1 MSHPTPER
9 LVTFLRELPMRD
21 AALVGHLLRCPRCG
35 MKAALEIAIAPVATT
50 EVQAPNPTSEAHE
63 RYAKLFTRLV
73 RNAEKERESFARA
86 RTAAEGLLRDLLRP
100 PSNQARLAQVRA
112 KRRFH
117 QPALAALLLTMMPE
131 SPEERRDH
139 AQLALAILDEASE
152 SRKGAAYR
160 ASLRAGAYIALGDA
174 LRELGD
180 LAGADAALFFVPEFV
195 EQTGDVLDAAD
206 FCRALGEVRRDQ
218 ERRDEAIALLA
229 RASDLYEDICQSA
242 GEVRTRVGLGELCLE
257 AGEPSRALEAF
268 LSALRFGPEILPL
281 DLAEE
286 ALERGAE
293 CWLLLEGPEAAQGW
307 LAGMREI
314 FREAPEAGSSLD
326 LGTPAAAPVHEEAP

>member
-9 LVTFLRELPMRD
+9 LVTFLRELPVRD

-35 MKAALEIAIAPVATT
+35 MKAALEIAIAPMAAT
-50 EVQAPNPTSEAHE
+50 EVQAPNPTSEGNE
-63 RYAKLFTRLV
+63 GYAGLFSRLA
-73 RNAEKERESFARA
+73 RNAERERESFARD
-86 RTAAEGLLRDLLRP
+86 RTATEALLRDLLRP

-117 QPALAALLLTMMPE
+117 RPALAALLLTKTPE
-131 SPEERRDH
+131 SPDERRDH
-139 AQLALAILDEASE
+139 AQLALAILDEAPE
-152 SRKGAAYR
+152 SRGSAGQR

-180 LAGADAALFFVPEFV
+180 LAGADAALFLVPEFI

-229 RASDLYEDICQSA
+229 RASELYEDICQSTDEA
-242 GEVRTRVGLGELCLE
+242 RTRVELGELSLE
-257 AGEPSRALEAF
+257 AGEPSRALEAY
-268 LSALRFGPEILPL
+268 LSALRFGPEILPPE
-281 DLAEE
+281 LAEE
-286 ALERGAE
+286 ALGGGAQ
-293 CWLLLEGPEAAQGW
+293 CWLLLEGREAAQGW
-307 LAGMREI
+307 LAGMGEI
-314 FREAPEAGSSLD
+314 FQKASVAASSLD
-326 LGTPAAAPVHEEAP
+326 LGILGSVPAREEAP